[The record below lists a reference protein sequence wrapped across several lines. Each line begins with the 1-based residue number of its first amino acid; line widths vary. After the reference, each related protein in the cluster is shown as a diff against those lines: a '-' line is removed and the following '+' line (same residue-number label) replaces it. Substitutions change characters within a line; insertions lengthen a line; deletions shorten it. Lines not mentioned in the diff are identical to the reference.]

1 MSTILIIA
9 SVVLGC
15 LIAVGIVFLWWS
27 IKYSSPPWSPAPSE
41 QDGLDL
47 MASQNEDGTI
57 AFVNYHDQSRALY
70 SPADGDLYEYLTT
83 NDDIHKA
90 TYRNGDVTGV
100 WVADPDD
107 RYNDESFVNGRLY
120 IFENGKLVRQYT
132 HNGLVDYWPIELAES
147 EATFF
152 ELA

>member
-70 SPADGDLYEYLTT
+70 SPDDGDLYEYLTT

-90 TYRNGDVTGV
+90 TYHDGDVTGV
-100 WVADPDD
+100 WVAEPDTS
-107 RYNDESFVNGRLY
+107 RNFGTFVNGRLY
-120 IFENGKLVRQYT
+120 IFENGKLIRQYT
-132 HNGLVDYWPIELAES
+132 HDGLVDCYPVELAES